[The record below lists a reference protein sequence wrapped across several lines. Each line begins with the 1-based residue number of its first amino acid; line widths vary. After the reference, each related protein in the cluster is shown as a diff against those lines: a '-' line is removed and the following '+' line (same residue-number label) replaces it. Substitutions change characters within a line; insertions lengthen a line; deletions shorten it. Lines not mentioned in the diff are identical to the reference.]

1 MIPNLEQIC
10 RTLWRGRGRHV
21 LSLFVA
27 VLVVTA
33 GTPWTVE
40 QYRQLGI
47 SNPAEFWSVKDFRRC
62 RDVIQ
67 ELNWTNRLAI
77 PQLGDPISR
86 AYFDR
91 LVNSTN
97 TDLLPNRYLQS
108 PERIRQFVGV
118 MGVMEDLQRIYRP
131 DHRKPDFLR
140 ESLEVDL
147 AYLRMLRSAVEYNGQ
162 ILPLAPGETEGTI
175 LKVGQP
181 RDSRAEI
188 PSLGERVP
196 VVAFRSMTTF
206 ESILSV
212 LVRPHLAESD
222 RMDAVRRLH
231 RDLPVLWPQ
240 LIPKHQ
246 QEALVQLEFAQSRL
260 PMGPVKDALKKLR
273 DRLSMP

>member
-1 MIPNLEQIC
+1 MLHRIC
-10 RTLWRGRGRHV
+10 RTLERVARRLV
-21 LSLFVA
+21 LSLFLIGVVVA
-27 VLVVTA
+27 A
-33 GTPWTVE
+33 GAPWTVE

-47 SNPAEFWSVKDFRRC
+47 SNPAEFWSVKEFRRC
-62 RDVIQ
+62 RDAIQ
-67 ELNWTNRLAI
+67 ELNWTNRPAI

-86 AYFDR
+86 AYFER

-97 TDLLPNRYLQS
+97 TDLLPNRFLQS

-131 DHRKPDFLR
+131 GYRKPDFLR

-147 AYLRMLRSAVEYNGQ
+147 AFLRMLRSAVEYNGQ
-162 ILPLAPGETEGTI
+162 ILPLAPGETEDTV
-175 LKVGQP
+175 LMVGQSP
-181 RDSRAEI
+181 ESRATI
-188 PSLGERVP
+188 PSLGDRVP
-196 VVAFRSMTTF
+196 SVAVRSFTTF
-206 ESILSV
+206 ESILTV
-212 LVRPHLAESD
+212 LVSPHLAESD
-222 RMDAVRRLH
+222 RIDAVRRLH

-273 DRLSMP
+273 DHLSKP